1 MKCLLIDDEPKAL
14 EILRTY
20 VERVHFLEFVEA
32 YRDPVRALAYLAAH
46 PVDLIFLDVN
56 MPDMSGIQFL
66 NALHSR
72 PLVIFTTAYSEY
84 AVRSYDYDAVD
95 YLLKPIEFER
105 FVRAVT
111 KALDQ
116 HLQRVKNEAGGHAC
130 FDVKQNGSGTCLVVK
145 SGTDYHKLQ
154 IDDILYIEA
163 AGNYA
168 VFITTSANVMSLLS
182 MKELLSLL
190 PPGRFFRV
198 HKSYIVN
205 FRHVSKIEKDQVKVG
220 TKLLPIGEVYRESFL
235 KAIQL
240 LK

>member
-1 MKCLLIDDEPKAL
+1 MKCVLIDDEPKAL
-14 EILRTY
+14 EILRRY
-20 VERVHFLEFVEA
+20 VARVHFLELAGAFRE
-32 YRDPVRALAYLAAH
+32 PVLALQYMAAH

-66 NALHSR
+66 NALRTR
-72 PLVIFTTAYSEY
+72 PLVVFTTAYSEY

-105 FVRAVT
+105 FMRAVT
-111 KALDQ
+111 KALEF
-116 HLQRVKNEAGGHAC
+116 HRQREQGEQSRQA
-130 FDVKQNGSGTCLVVK
+130 NGSAVEKPGGYLVVK

-154 IDDILYIEA
+154 SDEILYIEA

-168 VFITTSANVMSLLS
+168 VFVTAKANVMSLLS
-182 MKELLSLL
+182 MKDLCAVL

-205 FRHVSKIEKDQVKVG
+205 FRHVSRIERDQVMVG
-220 TKLLPIGEVYRESFL
+220 TKLIPIGETFRESFL

-240 LK
+240 TK

>member
-14 EILRTY
+14 EILRKY
-20 VERVHFLEFVEA
+20 VERIHFLEFAEA
-32 YRDPVRALAYLAAH
+32 FRDPVRALAYLAAH

-66 NALHSR
+66 NALHTQ

-116 HLQRVKNEAGGHAC
+116 YQRREKSESGGHANRG
-130 FDVKQNGSGTCLVVK
+130 VTQNGSGNYLVVK

-154 IDDILYIEA
+154 IDEILYIEA

-168 VFITTSANVMSLLS
+168 VFVTATANVMSLLS
-182 MKELLSLL
+182 MKELGSLL
-190 PPGRFFRV
+190 PPGRFFRI

-220 TKLLPIGEVYRESFL
+220 AKQVPIGEVYRESFL

-240 LK
+240 MK